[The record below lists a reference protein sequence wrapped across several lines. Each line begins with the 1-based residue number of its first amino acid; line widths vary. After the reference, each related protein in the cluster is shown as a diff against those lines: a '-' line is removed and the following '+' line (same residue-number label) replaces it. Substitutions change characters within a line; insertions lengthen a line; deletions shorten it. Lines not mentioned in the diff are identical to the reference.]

1 MGGGFCTAMP
11 ICSEESRL
19 AVTPDNSVA
28 HPPAGSPSPLR
39 IRAAGLADA
48 GIVATC
54 VANSFTHYVER
65 MGKPPQPMLRNYND
79 VITDHP
85 VYLTF
90 VDEKLAGVLVLGQGV
105 DGFSLDIVAVDPRFQ
120 GRGMG
125 KQLVLFAEARARA
138 CGFDSI
144 HLFTNAVMVENQA
157 FYSRLGYTQYARRN
171 EEAYDRVF
179 FRNPLA

>member
-1 MGGGFCTAMP
+1 MP

-19 AVTPDNSVA
+19 AVAPDKSAA
-28 HPPAGSPSPLR
+28 HPRPGSPSPLC
-39 IRAAGLADA
+39 IRAADHADA
-48 GIVATC
+48 GNVASC
-54 VANSFTHYVER
+54 VANSFTHYIER
-65 MGKPPQPMLRNYND
+65 IGKTPQPMLRNYND

-85 VYLTF
+85 VYLAL
-90 VDEKLAGVLVLGQGV
+90 VDEKLAGVLVLDQGV

-120 GRGMG
+120 GRGIG

-171 EEAYDRVF
+171 EEGYDRVF
-179 FRNPLA
+179 FRKPLA